1 MAEAVTKGSYVTKP
15 KKRSGDAWHVFW
27 HTGDWWHHIL
37 LIILLILMFIPII
50 MMLIISFKTVAQF
63 SMDPFFPTFPL
74 HPENYERAFT
84 VIWRYILNSIIVS
97 GISVLGVISL
107 ATIAAWAFARYPFPG
122 RDILYYLILALMMV
136 PGELTLVP
144 QFLLVKGLG
153 LLNTR
158 WVLILPYIAGGQVF
172 AIFVLRS
179 FFEGL
184 PEELFEAARIDGA
197 SELQSFT
204 RIALPMS
211 SSIIGV
217 VAIMNVTGTWNDLI
231 WPTITVSTRRLMT
244 MTVGLYAF
252 RNEMYTQWGSLMA
265 GYTIASIPMIILFA
279 FTSNLFVEGLASG
292 ALKM

>member
-1 MAEAVTKGSYVTKP
+1 MAQAAVSRRLKVTKSSGS
-15 KKRSGDAWHVFW
+15 AWRAFW
-27 HTGDWWHHIL
+27 RTGDWWHHIWLIVL
-37 LIILLILMFIPII
+37 LFLMFVPIM
-50 MMLIISFKTVAQF
+50 MMLIISFKTIAQF

-74 HPENYERAFT
+74 HPESYERAFN
-84 VIWRYILNSIIVS
+84 VVKIYILNSFIIS
-97 GISVLGVISL
+97 GISVIGMVIL
-107 ATIAAWAFARYPFPG
+107 ATLTAWAFARYPFPG
-122 RDILYYLILALMMV
+122 RDLLYYMILALLMI

-144 QFLLVKGLG
+144 SFLLVKGLG

-158 WVLILPYIAGGQVF
+158 WVLLLPYMAGGQVF

-179 FFEGL
+179 FFEGM

-197 SELQSFT
+197 SELKTFYQ
-204 RIALPMS
+204 IAMPLA

-217 VAIMNVTGTWNDLI
+217 VAIMHITSTWNDLV
-231 WPTITVSTRRLMT
+231 WPMITVNVKRLMT
-244 MTVGLYAF
+244 LTIGLYAF

-279 FTSNLFVEGLASG
+279 FTSKLFVEGLASG

>member
-1 MAEAVTKGSYVTKP
+1 VASTTYKTGYVTKP
-15 KKRSGDAWHVFW
+15 KKISGEGWHNFW

-37 LIILLILMFIPII
+37 LVILLILMFIPII
-50 MMLIISFKTVAQF
+50 MMLNISFKTIAQF
-63 SMDPFFPTFPL
+63 SMDPYFLTFPL
-74 HPENYERAFT
+74 HPENYERAFNI
-84 VIWRYILNSIIVS
+84 IWRYILNSIIVS
-97 GISVLGVISL
+97 GVTVIGVVIL
-107 ATIAAWAFARYPFPG
+107 ATLSAWAFARYPFPG
-122 RDILYYLILALMMV
+122 RDFLFYLILALMMI

-158 WVLILPYIAGGQVF
+158 WVLIAPYIAGGQVF

-197 SELQSFT
+197 SELQNFT
-204 RIALPMS
+204 KIALPMS

-217 VAIMNVTGTWNDLI
+217 IAIMNVTGTWNDLI
-231 WPTITVSTRRLMT
+231 WPTITVSTKKLMT
-244 MTVGLYAF
+244 ITVGLYAF